1 MIKEPKG
8 IHDVIKCLFFSK
20 IFGKTSV
27 QPRTQLCLQFSD
39 QRKNGESYTMPLGL
53 RLCLRIEWAH
63 TEIFPKLPEVSHN
76 NTVFTVEYY
85 GT

>member
-20 IFGKTSV
+20 NFRQDFRTTPYLIMPTVLGSKKQWRKLYHAFGTTALFKD
-27 QPRTQLCLQFSD
+27 R
-39 QRKNGESYTMPLGL
+39 M
-53 RLCLRIEWAH
+53 AH
-63 TEIFPKLPEVSHN
+63 TEIFPKLPEVSHI
-76 NTVFTVEYY
+76 NTVFTVEYN

>member
-1 MIKEPKG
+1 MLLNVFFLVKFSARLPYNLVLNYAHSSRIK
-8 IHDVIKCLFFSK
+8 D
-20 IFGKTSV
+20 
-27 QPRTQLCLQFSD
+27 
-39 QRKNGESYTMPLGL
+39 GESYTMPLGL

-85 GT
+85 GHDC